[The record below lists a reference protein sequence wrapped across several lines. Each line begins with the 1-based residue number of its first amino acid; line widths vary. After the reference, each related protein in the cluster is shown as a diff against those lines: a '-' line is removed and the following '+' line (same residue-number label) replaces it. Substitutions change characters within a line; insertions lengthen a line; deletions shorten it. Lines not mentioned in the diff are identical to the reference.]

1 MNEDMDKGFAWLRCI
16 LDSPP
21 LFRLQ
26 NGQLTVLDLLKLAVL
41 LTFVLALERY
51 VRRVVLSSLLRR
63 TKFEPSL

>member
-1 MNEDMDKGFAWLRCI
+1 M
-16 LDSPP
+16 
-21 LFRLQ
+21 
-26 NGQLTVLDLLKLAVL
+26 LDLLKLAVL